1 MNMTVIVGATAASVG
16 IAAGYLAGRKHAQL
30 KFDQMMEQEIAAAKE
45 YFSRL
50 YKADEYETPESA
62 AEALGVSVNLD
73 PAIAAL
79 KEYQGRVEVQDA
91 GPNAHGMGTIE
102 KVYNVTEVSEQ
113 DGDINRDRDG
123 NPIEVIEEN
132 VFEKYPHHLEL
143 DVDAR
148 TPDVPYIIT
157 IEEWME
163 NDLEHNQIQV
173 TWYEGDR
180 ILADERDD
188 VIEDW
193 RTLIGADTV
202 EKFGVGCDDENTVMI
217 RNERRHLDIEVA
229 RSDGRF
235 SKQVAGFDS
244 EESLQH
250 SDGRMR
256 RRRQWVE

>member
-1 MNMTVIVGATAASVG
+1 
-16 IAAGYLAGRKHAQL
+16 
-30 KFDQMMEQEIAAAKE
+30 
-45 YFSRL
+45 
-50 YKADEYETPESA
+50 
-62 AEALGVSVNLD
+62 
-73 PAIAAL
+73 
-79 KEYQGRVEVQDA
+79 
-91 GPNAHGMGTIE
+91 MGTVE
-102 KVYNVTEVSEQ
+102 EVYSVTEVSAQ

-143 DVDAR
+143 DLEAR

-173 TWYEGDR
+173 TWYEGDQ

-193 RTLIGADTV
+193 RALIRAATV
-202 EKFGVGCDDENTVMI
+202 EKFGVGCDDENTVMV
-217 RNERRHLDIEVA
+217 RNERRHLDIEVT
-229 RSDGRF
+229 RSDGRYA
-235 SKQVAGFDS
+235 KQVAGFDP
-244 EESLQH
+244 ESLQH

-256 RRRQWVE
+256 RRRNKWDE